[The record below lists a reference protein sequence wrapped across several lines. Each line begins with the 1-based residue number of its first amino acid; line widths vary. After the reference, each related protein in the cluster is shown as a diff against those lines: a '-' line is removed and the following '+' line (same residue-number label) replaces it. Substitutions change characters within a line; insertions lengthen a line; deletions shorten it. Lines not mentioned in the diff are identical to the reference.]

1 MQGQERG
8 DNLYAD
14 YKMLQKFKGKEF
26 KLFRKKN
33 KVGRLTK
40 NQIWLQSNNNN
51 GSAILAQG

>member
-14 YKMLQKFKGKEF
+14 YKMLQKFKGKEL

-40 NQIWLQSNNNN
+40 NKI
-51 GSAILAQG
+51 